1 MKLVKIYH
9 QNFHDMDNWYDY
21 QLLTDEQAEH
31 YRQVLLGYPSDL
43 KITYYDDDDQPTDEV
58 PVTDCIDML
67 ENAREVTEDEVAT
80 LEKLVPEVIKKVNKD
95 NDITGYIEQFN
106 DMV

>member
-9 QNFHDMDNWYDY
+9 QNFHDMDNWYNY

-31 YRQVLLGYPSDL
+31 YRSTLLTYPSDL
-43 KITYYDDDDQPTDEV
+43 KITYYDDDNQPTDEV
-58 PVTDCIDML
+58 TVTDCVNML

-80 LEKLVPEVIKKVNKD
+80 LEKLVPEVIKKVNPD
-95 NDITGYIEQFN
+95 NDIACYIEQFN

>member
-9 QNFHDMDNWYDY
+9 QNFHDMDHWYDY

-31 YRQVLLGYPSDL
+31 YRSTMLTYPSDL
-43 KITYYDDDDQPTDEV
+43 KITYYDDDNQPTDEV
-58 PVTDCIDML
+58 TVTDCVNML

-80 LEKLVPEVIKKVNKD
+80 LEKLVPEVIKKVNPD
-95 NDITGYIEQFN
+95 NDIACYIEQFN